1 MQISRAH
8 LYRASFY
15 LAAASIVTIVIS
27 ITASQ
32 TLLGLALATL
42 LASREKLRIPR
53 VWLPLALFLAGT
65 LLSLIFAAEP
75 VHGLPQVKKMC
86 VFSTLLV
93 VFSVIRYV
101 EAAIRLFLL
110 WCAI

>member
-1 MQISRAH
+1 MQISRVN

-15 LAAASIVTIVIS
+15 LTAASIVTIVIS

-32 TLLGLALATL
+32 TLLGLSLATL
-42 LASREKLRIPR
+42 LASREKIRLPR

-65 LLSLIFAAEP
+65 LLSMAFSPSPL
-75 VHGLPQVKKMC
+75 HGLPQVKKMF

-93 VFSVIRYV
+93 VFSTMRNTGIAR
-101 EAAIRLFLL
+101 RLFMF
-110 WCAI
+110 WCA